1 MAFRQEDWAVI
12 GSVASDAPSHYSYTS
27 TDTAAQILVPGYFS
41 ALKTLEADDMIW
53 AAGSDIRHLIR
64 FIDNDTPPYIVAPKP
79 PVQVLFASEFT
90 DQQPTL
96 IDVPIQL
103 KFGPAQLTSSDPV
116 MIDALGN
123 ITINE
128 TGHYDV
134 ISTFRVGRLGS
145 AGMVSKLYV
154 RGLVNGVGFGNPT
167 ATFVDNPSIV
177 IPELFTLNAFAP
189 AGSVVTI
196 EFYRDSAG
204 PNEGGLFAA
213 TSAIGWGVAPSAV
226 IRIFKL
232 T

>member
-1 MAFRQEDWAVI
+1 MAFKQEDWAVI
-12 GSVASDAPSHYSYTS
+12 GSVASDAPSHYSYFS
-27 TDTAAQILVPGYFS
+27 TDTALEILIPGYFS
-41 ALKTLEADDMIW
+41 SIKALNANDLIW
-53 AAGSDIRHLIR
+53 TSGVDTQHILR
-64 FIDNDTPPYIVAPKP
+64 FIDNATRPYIVAPKP

-90 DQQPTL
+90 DQVPTL
-96 IDVPIQL
+96 VDTPLQL
-103 KFGPAQLTSSDPV
+103 KFGPAQLTVDDPV

-128 TGHYDV
+128 RGHYDV

-177 IPELFTLNAFAP
+177 IPELFTLNAFVK
-189 AGSVVTI
+189 AGDVVTI